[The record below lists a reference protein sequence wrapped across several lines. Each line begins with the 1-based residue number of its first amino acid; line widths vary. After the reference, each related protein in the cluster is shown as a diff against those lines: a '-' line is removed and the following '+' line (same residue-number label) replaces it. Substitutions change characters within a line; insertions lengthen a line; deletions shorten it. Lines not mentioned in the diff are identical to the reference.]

1 MEGHNREARAAKRGT
16 VSTWWQGCRRRL
28 GRRSHLSQN
37 LPNDAS
43 KHDARNVFP
52 CRRAIRDATS
62 SGATLTAALAAL
74 GCAKV
79 LLVEPGD
86 TDALHPW
93 HLYVNRRRPA
103 LLHLASGIHST
114 KATLDED
121 ASTHLV
127 VSGVTNESQRFRVI
141 LNIGRTSVTAK
152 LYRAPRDRPYAQPIT
167 CSVHAEPMTH

>member
-1 MEGHNREARAAKRGT
+1 MEGHNQEARTTKRGI
-16 VSTWWQGCRRRL
+16 VFGWWQGCRRRL
-28 GRRSHLSQN
+28 GHRSHLPRA
-37 LPNDAS
+37 LPNDPNT
-43 KHDARNVFP
+43 HDAHSAFP

-93 HLYVNRRRPA
+93 HFYVNRRRPA

-121 ASTHLV
+121 APTHLV
-127 VSGVTNESQRFRVI
+127 VSGVTNEFQRFRII
-141 LNIGRTSVTAK
+141 LSVGRTLVTAK
-152 LYRAPRDRPYAQPIT
+152 LYRAPRGRPYAQPIT
-167 CSVHAEPMTH
+167 CSVRIESACH